1 MKSKL
6 TYNISL
12 IAFFTTLLVISSWF
26 TIPFVIPFTL
36 QTLVIFILI
45 LVLDLK
51 KSLLILLIYC
61 LLGIIGIPVFSSFQ
75 NGLGV
80 FLGPTGGFLIGFV
93 PMIIVSNILLKTI
106 RKKKNGNLGSNKK
119 NYFMS
124 FFALFIGLLCCY
136 TIATIWYGL
145 VYDTTTS
152 SLNIIIAI
160 ILPFVLPDIIK
171 IIIAIIIAKKF
182 ISIKN

>member
-1 MKSKL
+1 MESAMKSKL

-75 NGLGV
+75 SGLGV

-106 RKKKNGNLGSNKK
+106 RKKKNENLGSNKK

-124 FFALFIGLLCCY
+124 FFALF
-136 TIATIWYGL
+136 IATIWYGL

-160 ILPFVLPDIIK
+160 ILPFILPDIIK

>member
-26 TIPFVIPFTL
+26 TIPFIIPFTL

-75 NGLGV
+75 SGLGV

-106 RKKKNGNLGSNKK
+106 SNKKNGNLDNKT
-119 NYFMS
+119 NFFMS

-160 ILPFVLPDIIK
+160 ILPFILPDIIK

>member
-6 TYNISL
+6 THNISL

-75 NGLGV
+75 SGLGV

-93 PMIIVSNILLKTI
+93 PMIIVSNILLKI
-106 RKKKNGNLGSNKK
+106 ISNKRNGNLDNKT
-119 NYFMS
+119 NFFMS
-124 FFALFIGLLCCY
+124 FLALFIGLLCCY

>member
-75 NGLGV
+75 SGLGV

-93 PMIIVSNILLKTI
+93 PMIIVSNILLKI
-106 RKKKNGNLGSNKK
+106 ICNKRNGNLDNKT
-119 NYFMS
+119 NFIMS
-124 FFALFIGLLCCY
+124 FLALFIGLLCCY

-160 ILPFVLPDIIK
+160 ILPFILPDIIK

>member
-6 TYNISL
+6 THNISL

-75 NGLGV
+75 SGLGV

-93 PMIIVSNILLKTI
+93 PMIIVSNILLNI
-106 RKKKNGNLGSNKK
+106 ISNKKNGNLDNKT
-119 NYFMS
+119 NFFMS
-124 FFALFIGLLCCY
+124 FLALFIGLLCCY

-160 ILPFVLPDIIK
+160 ILPFILPDIIK